1 MADDIDTAVSVGR
14 HALEEICQISSRRA
28 YQRLRM
34 LDDCLAVHQ
43 SADVADLRHDIQT
56 VCATS

>member
-1 MADDIDTAVSVGR
+1 MSVGR

-34 LDDCLAVHQ
+34 FDDCLAVHQ

-56 VCATS
+56 ACATS

>member
-1 MADDIDTAVSVGR
+1 VSVGR
-14 HALEEICQISSRRA
+14 YALDEISRISSRRA

-43 SADVADLRHDIQT
+43 TADVAELRHDIHT
-56 VCATS
+56 VCAAS